1 MRGKKAKAFRVL
13 AGYHPHRDYLS
24 PPEGS
29 FTPETV
35 VLPKHSNRKVY
46 KFIKRRYG
54 MIPVGMALQRLRDGL
69 AMIGGQGVGG

>member
-1 MRGKKAKAFRVL
+1 MRGKKAKALRIL
-13 AGYHPHRDYLS
+13 AGYHPHRDYLN

-35 VLPKHSNRKVY
+35 VLPKHSERKAY

-54 MIPVGMALQRLRDGL
+54 MLPVGAILQRLRDGL
-69 AMIGGQGVGG
+69 AMIGGQGVGV